1 MKLRKTIAVESI
13 KNRVN
18 SMLLNTSDFDSD
30 RHARNLMISFIENV
44 LLETGNYN
52 GYRYLTE
59 QDMFKSEY
67 GVIPG
72 RYVPTGVDL
81 SELTLDQQF
90 ANTDCTRVQ
99 YF

>member
-1 MKLRKTIAVESI
+1 
-13 KNRVN
+13 
-18 SMLLNTSDFDSD
+18 MLLNSSDSD
-30 RHARNLMISFIENV
+30 QYTRDTMITFLENV
-44 LLETGNYN
+44 LMETGNYK
-52 GYRYLTE
+52 GFRYLIE
-59 QDMFKSEY
+59 EDMAKSEY

-81 SELTLDQQF
+81 TELTIDQQF